1 MRARLP
7 APPAA
12 AAQRATG
19 RGSPAPAR
27 ALPGFVEH
35 QDIPQLIRALGYA
48 LSNEDLNTRLADA
61 GIGETLEFEEY
72 LLLVKALGKRPDRQV
87 EIREL
92 KEAIAMVTKSKD
104 TVSESARNA
113 PRPPPPAALTGPRSR
128 VADVEDLARIMGVVG
143 TNAGEE
149 LTDEEV
155 EDFKQQMGGRDEMG
169 IDEFVQMLVDC

>member
-1 MRARLP
+1 
-7 APPAA
+7 
-12 AAQRATG
+12 
-19 RGSPAPAR
+19 
-27 ALPGFVEH
+27 VEH

-104 TVSESARNA
+104 IVSESARNA
-113 PRPPPPAALTGPRSR
+113 PPPAAARADRPRSR